1 MIPLGNLSDSKVRG
15 AAGIEIAISRIASN
29 QPLSMGKR
37 YWEVDA
43 IRGFALFSMIAYHVA
58 ACMVIFHMLIE
69 DEAFFS
75 IYNSIW
81 LTSGAFVFISGT
93 ALVLRY
99 ARKNGDLRAYHISI
113 MKKALFLF
121 AIAMGITCISWM
133 ADFLLFEVTGRFIKF
148 GFMHMLSISMFL
160 SIPFLKLGRWNIIPG
175 LAVIL
180 TGIFAVPLLQDPAWL
195 YPLGIH
201 SADFMDFTQDY
212 FPLFPWFGVMLLGI
226 GIGSILY
233 PNGIRRWALPEPGV
247 FGRAFAAIGNGNVTL
262 AVYLVHVPVIFGI
275 LWIIHLMTGSGYL

>member
-1 MIPLGNLSDSKVRG
+1 
-15 AAGIEIAISRIASN
+15 
-29 QPLSMGKR
+29 MGKR

-99 ARKNGDLRAYHISI
+99 ARKNGDLREYHQSI
-113 MKKALFLF
+113 IKKALFLF
-121 AIAMGITCISWM
+121 AIAMGITLISWM
-133 ADFLLFEVTGRFIKF
+133 ADVLIFDGTGRFIKF
-148 GFMHMLSISMFL
+148 GFLHMLSISML
-160 SIPFLKLGRWNIIPG
+160 LAIPFLKWGKWNILPG
-175 LAVIL
+175 LAVVLI
-180 TGIFAVPLLQDPAWL
+180 GIVAIPVLHDPGWL

-226 GIGSILY
+226 GVGSILY
-233 PNGIRRWALPEPGV
+233 PKGIRRFSLPEPGTI
-247 FGRAFAAIGNGNVTL
+247 GRFFAAIGNGNVTL
-262 AVYLVHVPVIFGI
+262 AVYLIHVPVIFGI
-275 LWIIHLMTGSGYL
+275 LWIIHLITGAGYL